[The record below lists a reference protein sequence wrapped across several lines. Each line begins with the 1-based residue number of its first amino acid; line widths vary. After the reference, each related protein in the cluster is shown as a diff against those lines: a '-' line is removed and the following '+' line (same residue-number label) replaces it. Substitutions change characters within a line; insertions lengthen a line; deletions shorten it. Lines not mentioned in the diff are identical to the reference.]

1 MEKECSLRHENGN
14 CFHVGGFC
22 TAVPEYLCKAL
33 RSAYE
38 RGKADAETY
47 IFHCGDTDEPMTH
60 YDEIRSMTV
69 EEMAKFFTGYYYDGP
84 KFWCPAETDIGEGEC
99 AKADDCRECFLN
111 WLKQE
116 AKE

>member
-38 RGKADAETY
+38 RGKADAEAY

-60 YDEIRSMTV
+60 YDEIRSMSV
-69 EEMAKFFTGYYYDGP
+69 EKMAK
-84 KFWCPAETDIGEGEC
+84 
-99 AKADDCRECFLN
+99 
-111 WLKQE
+111 WLK
-116 AKE
+116 ANAGCNRHNDKEWCYRHLNCEQCWAEYLNMEVTE